1 MHVDANSWKS
11 KVDRKLFGKAWS
23 KNGCGESGQE
33 TLDLTVSQEWI
44 DGINWFFCM
53 LVQVQES

>member
-11 KVDRKLFGKAWS
+11 KVDQKMFGRAWS
-23 KNGCGESGQE
+23 KNECGESGQE

-44 DGINWFFCM
+44 DEINWFFCM